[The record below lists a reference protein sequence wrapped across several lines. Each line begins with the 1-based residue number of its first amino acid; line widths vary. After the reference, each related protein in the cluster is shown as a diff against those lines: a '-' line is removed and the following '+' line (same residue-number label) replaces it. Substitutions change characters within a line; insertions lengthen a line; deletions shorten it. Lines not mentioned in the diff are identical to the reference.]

1 MKFQAEH
8 GSKLK
13 ELHRPKVLG
22 QQIRGIV
29 ITIDEVDFCQAAVNY
44 LANVMVPD
52 VDVLR
57 SLFGDRIGGDKN
69 RALIISADRDGGQVV
84 AELPQKGMHPDY
96 LAATIGER
104 HILSLSTGQRN
115 CLLRS
120 GGPGDESFCHLDK
133 ITGLGLTVKGVGRPV
148 RVGAS

>member
-8 GSKLK
+8 GSKLE
-13 ELHRPKVLG
+13 ELHRTQVFG
-22 QQIRGIV
+22 QQIHRIV
-29 ITIDEVDFCQAAVNY
+29 ITIDEIDFCQATVND
-44 LANVMVPD
+44 LANVVVPD

-57 SLFGDRIGGDKN
+57 SLFSDRVGGDEN
-69 RALIISADRDGGQVV
+69 RALVISADRDGGQVV
-84 AELPQKGMHPDY
+84 AELPQEGMHPDY

-115 CLLRS
+115 SLLRS

-133 ITGLGLTVKGVGRPV
+133 VTGLGSTVKGVGRPV
-148 RVGAS
+148 

>member
-8 GSKLK
+8 SSKLK
-13 ELHRPKVLG
+13 ELHRTQVFS

-29 ITIDEVDFCQAAVNY
+29 ITIDEVNFCQAVVND
-44 LANVMVPD
+44 LANVVVPD

-57 SLFGDRIGGDKN
+57 SLFSDRIRGDKD
-69 RALIISADRDGGQVV
+69 RALVISADRDGGQVV

-96 LAATIGER
+96 LAAAIGER

-115 CLLRS
+115 SFLRS
-120 GGPGDESFCHLDK
+120 GSPGDESFCHLDK
-133 ITGLGLTVKGVGRPV
+133 ITGLGSTVKGVGRPV

>member
-8 GSKLK
+8 GSKLE
-13 ELHRPKVLG
+13 ELHRTQVLH

-29 ITIDEVDFCQAAVNY
+29 ITIDEVDFCQATVND
-44 LANVMVPD
+44 LTNIVIPD
-52 VDVLR
+52 INVLR
-57 SLFGDRIGGDKN
+57 SLFSDRIRGDEN
-69 RALIISADRDGGQVV
+69 QALIISADRDGGQVV
-84 AELPQKGMHPDY
+84 AELPQKGMDPDY
-96 LAATIGER
+96 LVATVGER

-115 CLLRS
+115 SFLCS

-133 ITGLGLTVKGVGRPV
+133 VTGLGLTVKGVGRPV

>member
-13 ELHRPKVLG
+13 ELHRTQVLS
-22 QQIRGIV
+22 QQIRGII
-29 ITIDEVDFCQAAVNY
+29 ITIDEVDFCQAAVND
-44 LANVMVPD
+44 LANVVVPD
-52 VDVLR
+52 IDVLQ
-57 SLFGDRIGGDKN
+57 SLFSDRIRGDKN
-69 RALIISADRDGGQVV
+69 RALVISADRNGGQVV

-104 HILSLSTGQRN
+104 HVLSLSTGQRN
-115 CLLRS
+115 SLLRS

-133 ITGLGLTVKGVGRPV
+133 VTGLGSTVKGVGRPV